1 MTHFSRERER
11 VKQLHE
17 ERGFLEFLRN
27 SDKQNCCSVPISSQ
41 LLTDTFKTCHI
52 SRKVKEDAK
61 LTEGNKL
68 ADSASCEKSK
78 IYVVCELKL
87 ETSV

>member
-1 MTHFSRERER
+1 M
-11 VKQLHE
+11 KQLHE

-27 SDKQNCCSVPISSQ
+27 SDKQKIAGISRNCCSVPISSQ

-68 ADSASCEKSK
+68 AGPASCEKSK